1 MRNDGYTQGLA
12 YFHGLPYEDQLN
24 LVWQR
29 GSLLEAR
36 RIPGF
41 WLHLYAVNAFFVE
54 MWVCQRRYDVTLL
67 RALANTNEL
76 DPYIDRVSLTS
87 LFSDGCNDVL

>member
-1 MRNDGYTQGLA
+1 MHNERNEKRVA
-12 YFHGLPYEDQLN
+12 YFYNLPYHDQLN
-24 LVWQR
+24 LVWQQ
-29 GSLLEAR
+29 GMLIEAR

-67 RALANTNEL
+67 RPLSNMDEL
-76 DPYIDRVSLTS
+76 EPYIDKISLNE
-87 LFSDGCNDVL
+87 LFTKNE